1 VKCEICGTELRAEPA
16 ITEPG
21 WIIFHECIIRGDTE
35 QEVIDNYEKIR
46 VSAHNSDY
54 AKCSHVIGLICGVL
68 DITISECDELNL
80 HEIYH
85 KIVEIKNVVKELS
98 QHFA

>member
-1 VKCEICGTELRAEPA
+1 MKCEICGTELRAEPA

-54 AKCSHVIGLICGVL
+54 AKSCDDCIYGV
-68 DITISECDELNL
+68 DGCQ
-80 HEIYH
+80 HEPPCTTGTGKPYY
-85 KIVEIKNVVKELS
+85 KKRD
-98 QHFA
+98 FA

>member
-1 VKCEICGTELRAEPA
+1 MECEICGTELRAEPA

-46 VSAHNSDY
+46 ASAHNSDY
-54 AKCSHVIGLICGVL
+54 TKCTAEVL
-68 DITISECDELNL
+68 RYIKYSKDSKAGRDIA
-80 HEIYH
+80 EI
-85 KIVEIKNVVKELS
+85 IKK
-98 QHFA
+98 HFA

>member
-1 VKCEICGTELRAEPA
+1 MNSTDIEYVLHCIKNASELINQSESEKAKGLLLSAELLLS
-16 ITEPG
+16 
-21 WIIFHECIIRGDTE
+21 
-35 QEVIDNYEKIR
+35 EKLT
-46 VSAHNSDY
+46 SDNSDY

>member
-1 VKCEICGTELRAEPA
+1 MTKIELLRQYIHDLKSHVPES
-16 ITEPG
+16 PG
-21 WIIFHECIIRGDTE
+21 RENRIAVLEEELEHE
-35 QEVIDNYEKIR
+35 QLQNK
-46 VSAHNSDY
+46 SSNSDY
-54 AKCSHVIGLICGVL
+54 EKCSHVIGLICGVL

-80 HEIYH
+80 HEIYP

>member
-1 VKCEICGTELRAEPA
+1 MKCEICGTELRAEPA

-46 VSAHNSDY
+46 VSAKKE
-54 AKCSHVIGLICGVL
+54 AISH
-68 DITISECDELNL
+68 
-80 HEIYH
+80 
-85 KIVEIKNVVKELS
+85 IKR
-98 QHFA
+98 AI